1 MNFVPPSP
9 LRLTYVDTDDTVRIE
24 LHGDF
29 DYACA
34 DGLLDAVTRLLADRS
49 HLKELYLH
57 CGNITAVDSTG
68 LATLLMIRRHT
79 DTAGVRL
86 HLLDRTIG
94 LDRLLQLTGTFDYF
108 TVTSDSTTSRA
119 PQEQS
124 KAAQGPITARSGG
137 SDAT

>member
-1 MNFVPPSP
+1 MNFVPPRP

-29 DYACA
+29 DHACA
-34 DGLLDAVTRLLADRS
+34 DGLLDGVMRLLADRS
-49 HLKELYLH
+49 DLRNLHLH

-86 HLLDRTIG
+86 HLVDRTARLDRM
-94 LDRLLQLTGTFDYF
+94 LRLTGTLEHLTD
-108 TVTSDSTTSRA
+108 TSDSTTSGA
-119 PQEQS
+119 AQEQTT
-124 KAAQGPITARSGG
+124 AAQEAIPARSGG